1 MMKQLKKYRLLAVVF
16 IANLGLGL
24 YDSSLGTTSIRNS
37 LQFSW
42 EVLKIVPSVM
52 ILMGLFD
59 VWVPRKLVEQ
69 SIGYGSGLRGMLF
82 TILLGTAAAGP
93 IYAAFPVALSLH
105 KKGARLANIGIF
117 LGTWAAIKI
126 PMILMESSFIGLRF
140 ALIRLTLTIPGVIVV
155 SCLVPIFVK
164 RGFGKILP
172 TRRLGECLVFKRRGL
187 TA

>member
-1 MMKQLKKYRLLAVVF
+1 MIKRFKKYRLLAAVL

-37 LQFSW
+37 LQFLW

-52 ILMGLFD
+52 VLMGLFD
-59 VWVPRKLVEQ
+59 VWVPRKLVEE
-69 SIGYGSGLRGMLF
+69 SIGHGSGMRGILF

-140 ALIRLTLTIPGVIVV
+140 ALIRLSLTIPGVIGV
-155 SCLVPIFVK
+155 
-164 RGFGKILP
+164 
-172 TRRLGECLVFKRRGL
+172 GL
-187 TA
+187 LMERFIPASNMPNAQATSDI